1 MFDMG
6 VDRIARDEQV
16 VANVGKI
23 STFADKFQH
32 LGLALGQA
40 IAFAHQQAALFVG
53 ELALNFLLASISE
66 RSDSPRIAKGYRQ
79 RQKGHESGN
88 QYR

>member
-32 LGLALGQA
+32 LGLGTAIILPMTDKALSDRPG
-40 IAFAHQQAALFVG
+40 LSDLGTDFVLVWG
-53 ELALNFLLASISE
+53 SE
-66 RSDSPRIAKGYRQ
+66 DVG
-79 RQKGHESGN
+79 
-88 QYR
+88 